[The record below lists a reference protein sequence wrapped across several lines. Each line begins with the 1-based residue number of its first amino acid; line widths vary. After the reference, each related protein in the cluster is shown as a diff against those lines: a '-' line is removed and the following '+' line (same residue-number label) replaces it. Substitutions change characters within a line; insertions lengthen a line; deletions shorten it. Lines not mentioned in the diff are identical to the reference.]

1 MCIMSLYQPFSPFV
15 YSRQNRA
22 LLNSWFF
29 RCVPKYFNYSEILEF
44 SDEELVKYTDK
55 RPCMLVVC
63 PHGVISFAGI
73 CSGIAGADFQ
83 LNLRQEVL
91 SRFPTAVASVVIQF
105 PIMKHVIGMFGL
117 LDASKSSLTK
127 RIKAGKSFVLYP
139 GGIAELFLSSPKEEM
154 ILVRKGF
161 IKLALTSGA
170 DVIPLYLFGNTTVLE
185 VMRHPLLMS
194 LSRTL
199 GVSLTLF
206 WGRWGLPLP
215 KSDPLVYVRGS
226 PLEMPK
232 VNALLKYFN
241 FTYNMS

>member
-1 MCIMSLYQPFSPFV
+1 
-15 YSRQNRA
+15 
-22 LLNSWFF
+22 
-29 RCVPKYFNYSEILEF
+29 
-44 SDEELVKYTDK
+44 
-55 RPCMLVVC
+55 MLVVC
-63 PHGVISFAGI
+63 PHGVISFGGI
-73 CSGIAGADFQ
+73 CSGLAGSDFG
-83 LNLRQEVL
+83 LNLRQEVID
-91 SRFPTAVASVVIQF
+91 RFPTAVASVVIQF

-117 LDASKSSLTK
+117 LDASKKSLTR

-194 LSRTL
+194 ISRTL

-206 WGRWGLPLP
+206 WGRWGMPLP
-215 KSDPLVYVRGS
+215 KSDQLIYVRGS
-226 PLEMPK
+226 PLGMPQIENPTDEDIDKWHK
-232 VNALLKYFN
+232 VYVAEVQRLFE
-241 FTYNMS
+241 TYKGLRSDFKEKSLQVMENDKQDKKKK